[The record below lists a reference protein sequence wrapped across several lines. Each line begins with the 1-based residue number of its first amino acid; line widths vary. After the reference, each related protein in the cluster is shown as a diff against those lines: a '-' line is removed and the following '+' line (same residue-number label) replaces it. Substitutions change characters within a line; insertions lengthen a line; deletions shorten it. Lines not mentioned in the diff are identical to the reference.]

1 MTTAPAYEAKTLR
14 HPHARKGKV
23 TEIKG
28 TDAVSGRPFTDYQG
42 EPDVFPDVVVKD
54 PNTEAYY
61 RAQGYIVPGEV
72 PTPPAEYAEYP
83 VMLVHPD
90 HVDAVPDDYAIEK
103 AENGEIIRHKIP
115 GSPEKFAPKQ
125 ANTAAEEKA
134 LGKLGYAR
142 AGQDDPEAI
151 RRSKASPHVPGRQTK
166 EFPKMVEGKVVDPDA
181 QQGGPIQYPK
191 WVGDK
196 LVNSRAEE
204 EAITGKKVDAVIDV
218 CIICDEVILASE
230 ARAEG
235 KNGPYHL
242 AHMDQTAA
250 PKKAAADPKAPAKAK
265 PAKKAAPAPAPKA
278 VAPASRRAARAAAE
292 TKPETGK
299 PEAQTEV

>member
-1 MTTAPAYEAKTLR
+1 MNTAPAYEAKTLR
-14 HPHARKGKV
+14 HPHARKGKI
-23 TEIKG
+23 TKIEGI
-28 TDAVSGRPFTDYQG
+28 DPVSGRPFTDSQG

-61 RAQGYIVPGEV
+61 RSQGYIVPGEV
-72 PTPPAEYAEYP
+72 PAPPAEYAEYP

-90 HVDAVPDDYAIEK
+90 HTAAVPDDYAIEK

-115 GSPEKFAPKQ
+115 GSPEKFPPRQ
-125 ANTAAEEKA
+125 ANNAAEEKA
-134 LGKLGYAR
+134 LGKKGYAR

-151 RRSKASPHVPGRQTK
+151 RRSKASPHVPGRQAQ
-166 EFPKMVEGKVVDPDA
+166 EFPKMVEGKVEDPDA

-196 LVNSRAEE
+196 LVNTRAEE
-204 EAITGKKVDAVIDV
+204 EALTGKKVDAVIDV

-230 ARAEG
+230 PKAIG

-242 AHMDQTAA
+242 AHMNQTAE
-250 PKKAAADPKAPAKAK
+250 PKKAAAAPKAQAKAK
-265 PAKKAAPAPAPKA
+265 AAKKAAPAPAPKA
-278 VAPASRRAARAAAE
+278 AVPTSRRAARAAAE
-292 TKPETGK
+292 TTPETGK
-299 PEAQTEV
+299 PEAQTEA